1 MNWNNVKLIWL
12 REVRDQLRDRRTLFM
27 IFVLP
32 LLMYPL
38 LGMSILQVSQF
49 LREQPTKVLI
59 VDLPQLEGL
68 PPLVVENHFDSQW
81 LSDPAQARLFDLQF
95 QTAPH
100 TETDPQYTSA
110 VDRARQAI
118 QQGEYQAVVA
128 FP

>member
-1 MNWNNVKLIWL
+1 MNWANVKLIWL

-59 VDLPQLEGL
+59 VNLPQLPDL
-68 PPLVVENHFDSQW
+68 PPLVEDDHFNPKW
-81 LSDPAQARLFDLQF
+81 LSDPGQHRLFELLF
-95 QTAPH
+95 PSS
-100 TETDPQYTSA
+100 E
-110 VDRARQAI
+110 ARTK
-118 QQGEYQAVVA
+118 
-128 FP
+128 

>member
-1 MNWNNVKLIWL
+1 MGGMNWNNVKLIFL

-38 LGMSILQVSQF
+38 LGLSNLQVSQF

-59 VDLPQLEGL
+59 VNLPKLPEL
-68 PPLVVENHFDSQW
+68 PPLVEDDHFNSKW
-81 LSDPAQARLFDLQF
+81 MSDPGQHRLFELL
-95 QTAPH
+95 
-100 TETDPQYTSA
+100 
-110 VDRARQAI
+110 
-118 QQGEYQAVVA
+118 